1 MSRRQ
6 RRNADVDALAHV
18 AASNAALGANG
29 ERHQLRASDPPAGGP
44 PRRGGFGCWCC
55 GPMSNVCG
63 LRLAL
68 AFIMHVEYLWPAGEP
83 REGFC
88 DALNAVLTEFC
99 VNEH

>member
-1 MSRRQ
+1 
-6 RRNADVDALAHV
+6 
-18 AASNAALGANG
+18 
-29 ERHQLRASDPPAGGP
+29 
-44 PRRGGFGCWCC
+44 
-55 GPMSNVCG
+55 MSNVCG